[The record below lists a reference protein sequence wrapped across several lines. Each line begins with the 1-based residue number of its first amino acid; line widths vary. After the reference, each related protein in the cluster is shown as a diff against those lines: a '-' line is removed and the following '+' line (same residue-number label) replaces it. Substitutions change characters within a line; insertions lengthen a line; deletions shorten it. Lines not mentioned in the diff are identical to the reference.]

1 MVIFVIMKVIPFFAG
16 CVLSLTASVLLS
28 AQQKPYLDHLS
39 DYIENL
45 AVFEGTRSPEGR
57 SISRKGIFP

>member
-1 MVIFVIMKVIPFFAG
+1 MKAIPFIAG
-16 CVLSLTASVLLS
+16 CLLSLTAPVLLA

-45 AVFEGTRSPEGR
+45 AVF
-57 SISRKGIFP
+57 